1 MPDTTT
7 TVPVTPARQL
17 RQDNRAIN
25 EMLEGIEHRLG
36 DYTLTEL
43 LAGDTKW
50 LHISKASVNGAEAA
64 KDWLAD
70 TVAAVREWFVDDRG
84 VPFSTPSYAGVR
96 WVYRGVQVDVMV
108 RRECFP
114 VPVTDVTDLVA
125 EVVG

>member
-17 RQDNRAIN
+17 RQDNRAID
-25 EMLEGIEHRLG
+25 EVLEGLEHRLG
-36 DYTLTEL
+36 DYTVTEM
-43 LAGDTKW
+43 LAGDTKL
-50 LHISKASVNGAEAA
+50 LHISKASVDSTEAA
-64 KDWLAD
+64 KDWLSD